1 MDRQDGVA
9 GIMLPGEHHLQLPIV
24 ERRLQAVHRLLEV
37 QEDILP
43 FAREL
48 RADLRLLELLLEPPE

>member
-1 MDRQDGVA
+1 
-9 GIMLPGEHHLQLPIV
+9 MLPGEHHLQLPIV